1 MWLQIMLEE
10 CNIEHNTILIVKR
23 YQIAS
28 SGIHDTPLKHPTNI
42 KDIQLT
48 FSLISLN
55 VLLNT
60 DPFVETRYR

>member
-1 MWLQIMLEE
+1 MWLQLMLEE
-10 CNIEHNTILIVKR
+10 CNIEHNTILIVEH

-55 VLLNT
+55 V
-60 DPFVETRYR
+60 